1 MKKIIVP
8 ILSCVLV
15 GFLFCNIMFN
25 QYEKDEIVNTSSN
38 VISENVYFIQVGVYS
53 EEENM
58 KKAMEN
64 TSKYIYQKE
73 NDKYHVYVGMTK
85 EQENVNKL
93 KGYFEKQSYNVYVK
107 EIQVTNRA
115 FLDMLA
121 QYDLLLKEATSD
133 ESISTV
139 QKSVL
144 AKYEELLDDE
154 NKGNTN

>member
-25 QYEKDEIVNTSSN
+25 QYEKDEILNTSSDA
-38 VISENVYFIQVGVYS
+38 ISEKVYFIQVGVYS
-53 EEENM
+53 SLENM
-58 KKAMEN
+58 KTAMEK
-64 TSKYIYQKE
+64 TSNYIYQKE
-73 NDKYHVYVGMTK
+73 NDKYNVYVGMTK
-85 EQENVNKL
+85 EKENIEKL
-93 KGYFEKQSYNVYVK
+93 KGYFERKSYNIYIK
-107 EIQVTNRA
+107 EITVTNRA

-144 AKYEELLDDE
+144 AKYEELLGNE
-154 NKGNTN
+154 NKGNTD